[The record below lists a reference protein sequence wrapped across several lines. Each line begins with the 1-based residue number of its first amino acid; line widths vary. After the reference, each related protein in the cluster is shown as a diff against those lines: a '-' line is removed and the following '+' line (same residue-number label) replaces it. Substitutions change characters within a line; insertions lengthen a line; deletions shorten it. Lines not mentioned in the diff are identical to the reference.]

1 MVYSTNTFASII
13 LFSSIVMAVQAENVA
28 RRIVLVEEFTNLG
41 CAPCAAAAP
50 TVDSLLIDRLG
61 EVAAIKYHVNWPFP
75 ADPFYVADAEDIQAR
90 MTSYGVGSVPAVMI
104 DGTQASTNAHSMDYF
119 IDAGLQKE
127 RRIDFGIVSTL
138 SADNELSV
146 SLHLDAREAVSSHD
160 LRLYLCVTEE
170 YVKMDRLNP
179 NGETECIYSCRK
191 MLPDG
196 NGEALG
202 KAIEAGWSQ
211 DYHYTWSIDNFNNV
225 ANLGLV
231 AFVQDAVTHEVIDA
245 VYAPRNAGEPD
256 AATILRVSETP
267 DRICSPH
274 YSAKL
279 KIRNTGSNTMEEA
292 QLNME
297 VNGQLQQT
305 LWNGHLEYLESE
317 VVSLPD
323 FTGFSLDESGTNVA
337 RFWISDVNGLPDTES
352 GVQEVQ
358 FSSSKTAEYSIQLT
372 FYTDKRPEE
381 SSWTLY
387 DADGHVVAV
396 SEPYTQSR
404 HKYVEMLPI
413 HEDGCYMI
421 DFADAGG
428 NGIVGEYG
436 NGYYQLSQVDASGS
450 KKMLLQGDYDNA
462 GVTVHFG
469 LKNAA
474 PSAIEQIHPDAAVPH
489 GAVKV
494 YDEQLKQ
501 IIIYNHNNEKVYNLN
516 ATVRPASAGHGA
528 VEQ

>member
-13 LFSSIVMAVQAENVA
+13 LFSSIEMAVQAENVA

-119 IDAGLQKE
+119 INAGLQKE

-146 SLHLDAREAVSSHD
+146 SLHLDAREAVSSQD

-211 DYHYTWSIDNFNNV
+211 DYHYTWNIDNFNNV

-245 VYAPRNAGEPD
+245 VYAPRNAGETD

-279 KIRNTGSNTMEEA
+279 KIRNTGSNPMEEA

-462 GVTVHFG
+462 GVSVHFG

-501 IIIYNHNNEKVYNLN
+501 IIIYNHNNEKAYNLN